1 MTTLVRFK
9 LALRETMDRFKQA
22 EGELRFE
29 DHQSLDHIEKLIQAA
44 TSASVLRRQLIHYL
58 TRQVSHKFL
67 YILRNDLKKT
77 LLELL
82 ESHEYT
88 LATLLIEE
96 NGELQHQL
104 LSIQKAMSHH
114 YPELESHTQQLQLEK
129 HQLAQKLKQ
138 AEEKTQLLEVTVE
151 ELKSEL
157 QTMEFEQ
164 RDLLNRQTVVKQQV
178 ATLLHEN
185 ESLREQSR
193 FDQREIELLRQ
204 AVQRLC
210 EEKQEVSHTS
220 TSTHVNS
227 RPSPQ
232 NLPA

>member
-1 MTTLVRFK
+1 MTSLVRFK
-9 LALRETMDRFKQA
+9 LALRDAMDRFKQA

-29 DHQSLDHIEKLIQAA
+29 DNQSLEHIEKLIREA

-67 YILRNDLKKT
+67 YVLRNDLKKT

-82 ESHEYT
+82 ESPEYT

-129 HQLAQKLKQ
+129 HQLTQKLKFS
-138 AEEKTQLLEVTVE
+138 EEKTQLLEVTVE

-157 QTMEFEQ
+157 QTMEFDQ
-164 RDLLNRQTVVKQQV
+164 RDLLNRHAVVKQQV
-178 ATLLHEN
+178 TSLLHEN
-185 ESLREQSR
+185 EGLREQCMA
-193 FDQREIELLRQ
+193 DLREIEQLRQ
-204 AVQRLC
+204 EVQRLR
-210 EEKQEVSHTS
+210 EEKQEV
-220 TSTHVNS
+220 N
-227 RPSPQ
+227 
-232 NLPA
+232 NLPASTRLSSNPTPKNVRA